1 MGPIRPQLGAGL
13 VIAVAVLVAIGQWQ
27 IAKNE
32 ANQKIAVVA
41 RPRGVMGTDCTLA
54 IVVSRKNLDVAHE
67 ALGRAESVIRG
78 VEAKMSSWLD
88 QSEISQFAMAAPGQ
102 EVELSADTWRVLK
115 AARDAFQATEGAF
128 DVTCRPQ
135 IQLWRD
141 AGEQGHVPSET
152 QLAQARKGSQWNL
165 IELTEGGILKRAD
178 TVCLDLGG
186 IAKGYAIDQALA
198 AMLGVGVHGAMVDI
212 GGDLACSGQQADG
225 EPWQVDVKEPDDPEM
240 LLRLQVTDR
249 AVATSGN
256 YARYI
261 TIDDQQYS
269 HIVDPRTS
277 RPADSVTSV
286 TVVSPT
292 AQSAD
297 IWATALSVLGAD
309 GFRLLPG
316 DIHALMIVAGDDG
329 DHTVCTG
336 AFCDFLTDEPLA
348 ELEVWRPAQETPDSE

>member
-1 MGPIRPQLGAGL
+1 
-13 VIAVAVLVAIGQWQ
+13 
-27 IAKNE
+27 
-32 ANQKIAVVA
+32 
-41 RPRGVMGTDCTLA
+41 
-54 IVVSRKNLDVAHE
+54 
-67 ALGRAESVIRG
+67 
-78 VEAKMSSWLD
+78 MSSWLD
-88 QSEISQFAMAAPGQ
+88 QSEISQFAMAKPGQ
-102 EVELSADTWRVLK
+102 EVALSPDTLSVLQ
-115 AARDAFQATEGAF
+115 AARDAFQATERAF

-135 IQLWRD
+135 IQLWRV
-141 AGEQGHVPSET
+141 AGEQGHVPSDE
-152 QLAQARKGSQWNL
+152 QLAQARKASHWNL
-165 IELTEGGILKRAD
+165 VQLTENGIRKRAD

-225 EPWQVDVKEPDDPEM
+225 GPWQVDVKEPDKPETM
-240 LLRLQVTDR
+240 LRLRVTDR

-286 TVVSPT
+286 TVLSPT

-329 DHTVCTG
+329 ERTVCTP
-336 AFCDFLTDEPLA
+336 AFRDFLADEPPEDLHVWQPR
-348 ELEVWRPAQETPDSE
+348 EEVPRGE

>member
-1 MGPIRPQLGAGL
+1 MGPIRPPLGAAL
-13 VIAVAVLVAIGQWQ
+13 VIAVTALVAIGQWR

-54 IVVSRKNLDVAHE
+54 VVVTRANLDVAHE
-67 ALGRAESVIRG
+67 ALGQAEFVIRG
-78 VEAKMSSWLD
+78 IEARMSSWLD
-88 QSEISQFAMAAPGQ
+88 RSEISRFATAQPGQ
-102 EVELSADTWRVLK
+102 EIELSPDTLSVLK
-115 AARDAFQATEGAF
+115 AARDAFQTTEQAF

-141 AGEQGHVPSET
+141 AVEEGQVPSDQ
-152 QLAQARKGSQWNL
+152 QLAQARCGSHWDL
-165 IELTEGGILKRAD
+165 VELTENGIRKRAD

-186 IAKGYAIDQALA
+186 IAKGYAIDRALA
-198 AMLGVGVHGAMVDI
+198 AMQGNGVYGAMVDI

-225 EPWQVDVKEPDDPEM
+225 EPWQVDVKAPNESGL
-240 LLRLQVTDR
+240 LLRLRVTDR
-249 AVATSGN
+249 SVATSGN

-261 TIDDQQYS
+261 TIDGQEYS

-277 RPADSVTSV
+277 RPADAVTSV

-309 GFRLLPG
+309 GFRLLPA
-316 DIHALMIVAGDDG
+316 DIQALMVVVDG
-329 DHTVCTG
+329 GERTVCTSG
-336 AFCDFLTDEPLA
+336 FRDYLADEA
-348 ELEVWRPAQETPDSE
+348 HEELEVRQPTKDSSKSE